1 MPRTRRQPSAARSS
15 PSDAHLDHLTTEVLR
30 LRLDQLKLA
39 TTGSRN
45 TLLGRLRVALRER
58 NNPATNQD
66 TAPVTDQEPPIP
78 RPNEQNEPSTVQSP
92 PGCFTPDQLNTL
104 KCLIT
109 SSIQDALP
117 RLSAPSIAESPNEPQ
132 LPPPVN
138 AISSPA
144 NPLSNHLPA
153 KVIGSIKNCEYIDFN
168 CLLPENVDGHDDRL
182 RISFES
188 SGGSG
193 FTIPVSVPQQKR
205 QKIDSIER
213 WLTAFNIFASVV
225 VHYFPYKASDLI
237 AYQQTIRE
245 SQRKFAGM
253 AWYAYDIA
261 FRKQA
266 ANDKSISWAQRDTQ
280 LYLEKF
286 TGLAK
291 TACHMCGSADHFV
304 NSCPIA
310 PRRSFPPPP
319 SQTNNACRNYNRKLP
334 CATTPCPF
342 KHRCNRLGCDGH
354 HPAVEHDEK
363 STALD
368 HSKRP
373 RR

>member
-168 CLLPENVDGHDDRL
+168 CP
-182 RISFES
+182 
-188 SGGSG
+188 
-193 FTIPVSVPQQKR
+193 
-205 QKIDSIER
+205 
-213 WLTAFNIFASVV
+213 
-225 VHYFPYKASDLI
+225 
-237 AYQQTIRE
+237 
-245 SQRKFAGM
+245 
-253 AWYAYDIA
+253 
-261 FRKQA
+261 
-266 ANDKSISWAQRDTQ
+266 
-280 LYLEKF
+280 
-286 TGLAK
+286 
-291 TACHMCGSADHFV
+291 
-304 NSCPIA
+304 
-310 PRRSFPPPP
+310 
-319 SQTNNACRNYNRKLP
+319 
-334 CATTPCPF
+334 
-342 KHRCNRLGCDGH
+342 
-354 HPAVEHDEK
+354 
-363 STALD
+363 
-368 HSKRP
+368 
-373 RR
+373 